1 MIFITGSTGL
11 IGAHLLYRLVQKG
24 EKVKALIRNPDKIE
38 QVKHI
43 FSYYTENPDLFIEK
57 IEWVTGDILDP
68 ASYYNALTDVR
79 EVYHCAAMVS
89 FDKKDEP
96 ELLKTNIEGTAN
108 MVNASLEHRVKKFC
122 FVSSVA
128 ALGESENGKAVTE
141 DDYWVPSKIRS
152 PYAISKYKSE
162 MEVWRGIQEGLSAVI
177 VNPSVVLGPGF
188 WDSGSGLIFTKA
200 AKGML
205 FYTTGTTGFVDVRDV
220 VYAMIKLS
228 ESSISNQRFIL
239 NGENIVYKDL
249 LDKISEAVSV
259 RKPTIKAT
267 RTMLNIARRVDGL
280 LSNLGIK
287 KRELTKDLVKSSL
300 SKSQYSSQKIM
311 QSLKMNFI
319 PVQKTIDEMAQFY
332 KQDLTGN

>member
-1 MIFITGSTGL
+1 MIFVTGSTGL
-11 IGAHLLYRLVQKG
+11 VGAHLLYQLAGKG
-24 EKVKALIRNPDKIE
+24 EKVKALIRNPDKIK
-38 QVKHI
+38 QVKHV
-43 FSYYTENPDLFIEK
+43 FSYYSDHAGQLIDT
-57 IEWVTGDILDP
+57 IEWIRGDILDP
-68 ASYYNALTDVR
+68 ASYFDALKDVKT
-79 EVYHCAAMVS
+79 VYHCAAMVS
-89 FDKKDEP
+89 FDKKHKT

-108 MVNASLEHRVKKFC
+108 IVNASLEHRIEKFC
-122 FVSSVA
+122 FVSSIA
-128 ALGESENGKAVTE
+128 ALGNAQNGEAVTE
-141 DDYWVPSKIRS
+141 ENSWSPTKIHSFYALSKF
-152 PYAISKYKSE
+152 KSE
-162 MEVWRGIQEGLSAVI
+162 MEVWRGVQEGLNAVI
-177 VNPSVVLGPGF
+177 VNPSVILGPGF
-188 WDSGSGLIFTKA
+188 WNSGSGLIFIKA
-200 AKGML
+200 VRGML

>member
-1 MIFITGSTGL
+1 MVFVTGGTGL
-11 IGAHLLYRLVQKG
+11 VGAHLLFQLSKKG
-24 EKVKALIRNPDKIE
+24 CKIKALVRNPEKIKRI
-38 QVKHI
+38 KHV
-43 FSYYTENPDLFIEK
+43 FSYYTDNTNQLLEN
-57 IEWVTGDILDP
+57 IEWIKGDILDP
-68 ASYYNALTDVR
+68 ATYFDALKDVNT
-79 EVYHCAAMVS
+79 VYHCAAMVS
-89 FDKKDEP
+89 FDKKDKS

-108 MVNASLEHRVKKFC
+108 IVNASLEQNIKKMC
-122 FVSSVA
+122 FVSSIA
-128 ALGESENGKAVTE
+128 TMGDSPNGEAVTE
-141 DDYWVPSKIRS
+141 ENYWVPSKNRS
-152 PYAISKYKSE
+152 TYAISKYKSE
-162 MEVWRGIQEGLSAVI
+162 MEVWRGIQEGLDAVI

-249 LDKISEAVSV
+249 LDKISTAVSV
-259 RKPTIKAT
+259 RKPSIEAT
-267 RTMLNIARRVDGL
+267 RPMLNIARRVDGL

-287 KRELTKDLVKSSL
+287 KRELTKDVVKSSL
-300 SKSQYSSQKIM
+300 SKSEYSSQKIM

-319 PVQKTIDEMAQFY
+319 PVQKTIDEIAQFY